1 LVFVKFIYKS
11 NYNTK
16 VKHLKKFNESK
27 DYYEEIPEDYF
38 LESQDDIL
46 PFTNREIEIIKSICD
61 ETNTKLK
68 APKVIDLDNEVYE
81 LTLNTNVSGVGLSLI
96 YKIKDEYFLF
106 GFNVDRLANR
116 FPISSSTFYKADQID
131 GLLKLLNDKL

>member
-1 LVFVKFIYKS
+1 
-11 NYNTK
+11 

-46 PFTNREIEIIKSICD
+46 PFNNREIEMIKSICD

-81 LTLNTNVSGVGLSLI
+81 LTLNTTCFDRAGHVSGVGLSLI

-106 GFNVDRLANR
+106 GFNVDRE
-116 FPISSSTFYKADQID
+116 SSSTFYKADQID
-131 GLLKLLNDKL
+131 GLLKLIEEVL

>member
-1 LVFVKFIYKS
+1 MKY
-11 NYNTK
+11 
-16 VKHLKKFNESK
+16 LKKFNESK

-38 LESQDDIL
+38 WKCLDMNVSTLQPDIV

-68 APKVIDLDNEVYE
+68 APKALSFATSRMPSQPIDLDNEVYE
-81 LTLNTNVSGVGLSLI
+81 LTLNSNVSGVGLSRI

-106 GFNVDRLANR
+106 GFNVDRE
-116 FPISSSTFYKADQID
+116 SSSTFYKADQID
-131 GLLKLLNDKL
+131 GLLKLINDKL

>member
-1 LVFVKFIYKS
+1 MKY
-11 NYNTK
+11 
-16 VKHLKKFNESK
+16 LKKFNESK

-38 LESQDDIL
+38 WKCLDMNVSTLQPDIL

-68 APKVIDLDNEVYE
+68 APKAIDLDNEVYE
-81 LTLNTNVSGVGLSLI
+81 LTLNSNVSGVGLSLI

-106 GFNVDRLANR
+106 GFNVDRE
-116 FPISSSTFYKADQID
+116 SSSTFYKADQID
-131 GLLKLLNDKL
+131 GLSKLIEEVL